1 MRGACAVRRVRPRS
15 CDDGARLS
23 LRALNRATLERQLL
37 LARSPMPALDA
48 VAHLVGMQAQVPLN
62 PYLGLWSR
70 LHGFTPADLAQ
81 LLVDRKVVRI
91 VVMRGTLHLVTADD
105 CLVLRPLAQPVL
117 DRELLHHADHAGPLR
132 GVDLTPVLEFAR
144 QLLTEPRSGADLRTA
159 LAAEFPALDAAALAY
174 ACRNHLALVQ
184 APPRGV
190 WGRSGPIRNVTAE
203 AWLGRPVDPDPSI
216 DDVVVRYL
224 SAYGPATVA
233 DVSTWSGLTGMR
245 EVLERL
251 RPTLRTFCG
260 PTGRELF
267 DVPDGP
273 RPDPDVPAPARFL
286 PEYDNVL
293 LSHADR
299 SRFVSEEDRRRL
311 YANPRSVK
319 GSVLDDGLLV
329 GTWAFDGGHLVV
341 SHLASLSK
349 RAAAAVTAEGRRA
362 LRFLEPEADPGDVR
376 FVQLG

>member
-1 MRGACAVRRVRPRS
+1 MRPAAGFGHDRAVTA
-15 CDDGARLS
+15 ARLS

-37 LARSPMPALDA
+37 LERTSLPVLDA
-48 VAHLVGMQAQVPLN
+48 VAHLVGLQAQVPLN

-70 LHGFTPADLAQ
+70 LRGFDPADLA
-81 LLVDRKVVRI
+81 LLLEDRTVVRI

-117 DRELLHHADHAGPLR
+117 DRELANHADHAGPLR
-132 GVDLTPVLEFAR
+132 GIDLGPVLGAAR
-144 QLLTEPRSGADLRTA
+144 GFLDQPRSGPELRAFLADR
-159 LAAEFPALDAAALAY
+159 FPHDDPAALAY

-190 WGRSGPIRNVTAE
+190 WGRSGGIRNVTAE
-203 AWLGRPVDPDPSI
+203 AWLGRPLEPMPSI

-224 SAYGPATVA
+224 AAYGPASVA
-233 DVSTWSGLTGMR
+233 DAATWSGLTGMR

-251 RPTLRTFCG
+251 RPRLRTFLG

-273 RPDPDVPAPARFL
+273 HPDPDVPAPARFL

-299 SRFVSEEDRRRL
+299 SRFVSEDDRRRL
-311 YANPRSVK
+311 YANPRTVK
-319 GSVLDDGLLV
+319 GSVLHDGLLAA
-329 GTWAFDGGHLVV
+329 TWAVEDGDLVV
-341 SHLASLSK
+341 SHVAPLTKKAV
-349 RAAAAVTAEGRRA
+349 AAITAEGRRM
-362 LRFLEPEADPGDVR
+362 LRFLAGDGDGDGDVR
-376 FVQLG
+376 FARLG